1 MIFWPHFRHFLEN
14 YSKEIV
20 PTWWKCSPF
29 CCRAFPKN
37 RMSKSFSVLQIFSLK
52 VGIFG
57 QNGENVV
64 QRSANISRTVNAMKN
79 LIRYSETR
87 RISLSCTSDQIFH
100 SYSSLGRNL
109 RLKMVN
115 FDPKNRRF
123 WGVFGH
129 YQPYYICPRA
139 ITLYNDSLHM
149 YGQDQE
155 NRMPKL
161 IVYWL
166 NLMSKMAKIAK

>member
-1 MIFWPHFRHFLEN
+1 MIFWGVFRLFLGN
-14 YSKEIV
+14 YSKEFA
-20 PTWWKCSPF
+20 PNWWKCSPF

-87 RISLSCTSDQIFH
+87 RNSLSCTSDQIFH
-100 SYSSLGRNL
+100 SSTSSGWNF

-123 WGVFGH
+123 WGVFGDFRPD
-129 YQPYYICPRA
+129 YWSERA
-139 ITLYNDSLHM
+139 ITSHKYALHTS
-149 YGQDQE
+149 GKVAK
-155 NRMPKL
+155 NRSSKL
-161 IVYWL
+161 FVVFP
-166 NLMSKMAKIAK
+166 